1 MKHKSYVNKKGISAK
16 ELIAQVESYIID
28 EFDLEITHLEYPDAK
43 GEYSIMPMTKHDVAQ
58 RMIGQDKHFSVC
70 IKENAGNIDVRIGL
84 RSWMSRTVL
93 VAAAAAT
100 LPVLVPVAV
109 GAGMVGAKS
118 QNEIIQSIWNY
129 IDFCMDV

>member
-1 MKHKSYVNKKGISAK
+1 
-16 ELIAQVESYIID
+16 
-28 EFDLEITHLEYPDAK
+28 
-43 GEYSIMPMTKHDVAQ
+43 MPMTKHDVAQ